1 MKLWTLCILVFSLTV
16 NAEVDSH
23 QADRQ
28 QLRVILNDMKQAL
41 NQLDFSQAAKHLD
54 QNGVITYYNAEV
66 TVGHEQAKQY
76 FDRMLN
82 QSNAIVSEYSLTGDV
97 SAPALFYDNTAV
109 AYGTTVEIF
118 KLAKG
123 LEFTLNGH
131 WSATMHKKVGDW
143 KIVNLHFSANLFD
156 NPLLRAANNLQ
167 WLIGILAFLAGLLCF
182 YLLNR
187 YIIKPK
193 NP

>member
-16 NAEVDSH
+16 NAEVDPH
-23 QADRQ
+23 QTDRQ

-54 QNGVITYYNAEV
+54 ENGVITYYNAEV
-66 TVGHEQAKQY
+66 TVGYEQAKQY
-76 FDRMLN
+76 FDRMLK

-97 SAPALFYDNTAV
+97 SAPALFHDNSAV
-109 AYGTTVEIF
+109 AYGTTEETF
-118 KLAKG
+118 KLAEG

-131 WSATMHKKVGDW
+131 WSATMHKRANNW

-156 NPLLRAANNLQ
+156 NPLLRAANSLQ
-167 WLIGILAFLAGLLCF
+167 WLIGIVAFLAGLLCF

-187 YIIKPK
+187 FIIKPK
-193 NP
+193 NH

>member
-1 MKLWTLCILVFSLTV
+1 M

-23 QADRQ
+23 QVDRQ
-28 QLRVILNDMKQAL
+28 QLRIILSDMKQAL

-54 QNGVITYYNAEV
+54 ENGVITYYNAEV
-66 TVGHEQAKQY
+66 TVGYDQAKQY

-82 QSNAIVSEYSLTGDV
+82 QSNSIVSEYSLTGNI
-97 SAPALFYDNTAV
+97 SAPTLFHDDSAV
-109 AYGTTVEIF
+109 AYGTTEEIF
-118 KLAKG
+118 KLAEG

-131 WSATMHKKVGDW
+131 WSATMHKKAGYW

-167 WLIGILAFLAGLLCF
+167 WLIGIIAFLIGLLCF
-182 YLLNR
+182 YLTNR
-187 YIIKPK
+187 FMIKPQTR
-193 NP
+193 